1 MFQRVIN
8 SKAKS
13 ITFAAII
20 LFFSGISSRILAL
33 VRDRLLAGN
42 FGAGS
47 ELDVYFAAFRIPD
60 FVYGIFILGGVST
73 VFLPLFSEYFNKDSK
88 KGWEFTN
95 NVLNCFLVLLILT
108 CLVFAVFAPVLIKII
123 LPGFD
128 LEEREMAVTLTRI
141 MFLSPILLGVSSI
154 FSGVL
159 HYFNRFLVYSLAPIF
174 YNLGIIL
181 GIVFLF
187 PLFGM
192 KGLAFG
198 VIIGAFLVWF
208 WYYQNKPIANYDQFT
223 SIKEVQI
230 KGVAFE
236 VELAITPQERA
247 KGLSGRKE
255 LCDHCGMLFVFDKQ
269 GYHSF
274 WMKDTLIPLDII
286 WLDED
291 WQVVDY
297 IAFAQPQA
305 TRSIN
310 DLPVYQP
317 KKPAQ
322 FVLEVPGGTIKKI
335 NNFKIGSL
343 AETILT
349 Q

>member
-1 MFQRVIN
+1 MN
-8 SKAKS
+8 
-13 ITFAAII
+13 
-20 LFFSGISSRILAL
+20 
-33 VRDRLLAGN
+33 
-42 FGAGS
+42 
-47 ELDVYFAAFRIPD
+47 
-60 FVYGIFILGGVST
+60 
-73 VFLPLFSEYFNKDSK
+73 
-88 KGWEFTN
+88 KGW
-95 NVLNCFLVLLILT
+95 LVLIL
-108 CLVFAVFAPVLIKII
+108 VL
-123 LPGFD
+123 
-128 LEEREMAVTLTRI
+128 
-141 MFLSPILLGVSSI
+141 
-154 FSGVL
+154 
-159 HYFNRFLVYSLAPIF
+159 
-174 YNLGIIL
+174 
-181 GIVFLF
+181 
-187 PLFGM
+187 
-192 KGLAFG
+192 